1 MGLSSKEVSGDGL
14 GWSQSLLQ
22 AQTLELPKAMKKQH
36 PQNQQ
41 QSEPLKCPRCDSTNT
56 KFCYY
61 NNYNKSQPRHFC
73 KACKRHWTKGGT
85 LRNVPVGGGRK
96 NKRLKTS
103 NGNSTAL
110 AAVTA
115 STSTTKIA
123 IKSSAASGVNLRL
136 NNFMAIQRSQQQRQ
150 DLELQLSDQ
159 KNTSSL
165 QFQVMGRPVPPSSS
179 LLQQNPIDCSN
190 LDSKSFNGVFLGSTS
205 SRGPSLPQTQGLQF
219 PFSSSNS
226 SSFETTPSSIS
237 TSFQSSSI
245 YNYTGETMEDPTTI
259 TSIVMP
265 LPTPSATVSHCTWE
279 VPITSSDMDMAN
291 YWNWDD
297 IDALVSTDLNMPW
310 DDSEIKP

>member
-1 MGLSSKEVSGDGL
+1 MGLSSKEVSSDGL

-22 AQTLELPKAMKKQH
+22 AQTLELPKAIKRQH

-41 QSEPLKCPRCDSTNT
+41 PEPLKCPRCDSTNT

-103 NGNSTAL
+103 NSSNTTAVVASAVIGN
-110 AAVTA
+110 
-115 STSTTKIA
+115 TSTTSVA
-123 IKSSAASGVNLRL
+123 LKSSTTSGVNNRL

-150 DLELQLSDQ
+150 DLQLPLADQ
-159 KNTSSL
+159 KKNTSSI
-165 QFQVMGRPVPPSSS
+165 QFQVMGRPPSSS
-179 LLQQNPIDCSN
+179 LLQNPITCGD
-190 LDSKSFNGVFLGSTS
+190 LDGKSFNINNNGVFLGSTS
-205 SRGPSLPQTQGLQF
+205 TTLSLPQTQGLQF
-219 PFSSSNS
+219 PFSSPSS
-226 SSFETTPSSIS
+226 SSFETTPTSLS

-245 YNYTGETMEDPTTI
+245 YNYTSETMEDPTI
-259 TSIVMP
+259 TSIIM
-265 LPTPSATVSHCTWE
+265 PTPSGTASHTWDVS
-279 VPITSSDMDMAN
+279 IRSSDMDIAN

-297 IDALVSTDLNMPW
+297 IDALVSIDPNMPW